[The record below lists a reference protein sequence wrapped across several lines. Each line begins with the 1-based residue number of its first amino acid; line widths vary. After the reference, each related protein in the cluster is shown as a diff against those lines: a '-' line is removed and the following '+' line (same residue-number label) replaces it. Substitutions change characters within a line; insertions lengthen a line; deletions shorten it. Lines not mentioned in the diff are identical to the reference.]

1 MLAAAGKTHKP
12 PPLERPNMSTTL
24 TVEGMSCD
32 GCERSV
38 TDALESV
45 AGVEGAEAD
54 RESDTATV
62 RGDADVDELVAA
74 VEEAGYQARPA
85 SSA

>member
-1 MLAAAGKTHKP
+1 MT
-12 PPLERPNMSTTL
+12 TTL

-32 GCERSV
+32 GCEESV

-45 AGVEGAEAD
+45 TGVEHAEAD
-54 RESDTATV
+54 RDADRATV
-62 RGDADVDELVAA
+62 RGDADLDELVEA
-74 VEEAGYQARPA
+74 VEDAGYEARAA